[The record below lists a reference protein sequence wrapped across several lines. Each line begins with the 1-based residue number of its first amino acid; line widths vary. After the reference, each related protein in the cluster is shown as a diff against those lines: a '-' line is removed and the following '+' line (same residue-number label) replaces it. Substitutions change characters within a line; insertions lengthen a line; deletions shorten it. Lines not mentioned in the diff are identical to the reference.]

1 VFSEH
6 GGYLGPSK
14 IDGYAG
20 HLGEW
25 ELTATLSKDRIREL
39 SGPLIMKHI
48 GLCSQDGP
56 EEKAGQMRLRP
67 SLVSSWI
74 EASLSIDGVECTY
87 SAAMSDSHTGMM
99 IVLADHRF
107 HSRFGRDNPDRNA
120 VSDSSFRRQGSR
132 WPTHSFKWCRRE
144 WTVQTISRRRCV
156 ASASNSPDN
165 RPEALR
171 GLRLADQ
178 CLCMAQR
185 RKVRPVRRIL

>member
-1 VFSEH
+1 MLKTKPPGHPDLHPGRVWLPLPSSRKSLLIALFLAISAAVIIGVFGAWRVPRS
-6 GGYLGPSK
+6 LQ

-87 SAAMSDSHTGMM
+87 SAAMSDSYTGTMTCP
-99 IVLADHRF
+99 
-107 HSRFGRDNPDRNA
+107 GRPS
-120 VSDSSFRRQGSR
+120 V
-132 WPTHSFKWCRRE
+132 PLTL
-144 WTVQTISRRRCV
+144 WTR
-156 ASASNSPDN
+156 
-165 RPEALR
+165 
-171 GLRLADQ
+171 
-178 CLCMAQR
+178 
-185 RKVRPVRRIL
+185 